1 MNFPL
6 TMNCVG
12 HTLDVNP
19 DLSVEYRH
27 RFPIFEHTTYI
38 NSCSAGA
45 LADTVKKSYDTYLST
60 MELEGSA
67 WSAWVER
74 QEIVRVLLARLLNV
88 SASEI
93 AVTTSATAGINAV
106 ISTLNFGK
114 GRNKIVTTEHEF
126 PTIGQI
132 MHAQEGRGAKV
143 VHVAANS
150 ENVFD
155 VESFAH
161 AIDDETA
168 LVAITQVCFRNGSL
182 TDLDPIIEIAHN
194 HGALVLVDAYQ
205 GIGAVPLD
213 LSSCKADF
221 LVGGA
226 LKYLL
231 GAPGAG
237 FLFARASTTS
247 QLHPTVTGWF
257 AARDIFAMEIHSY
270 DPSPDARRFEA
281 GTPAIPS
288 LYPSAA
294 GLEII
299 LEIGVDR
306 IAKYVSGLHD
316 ALREGIFGMGGRVVT
331 PKYSHGAMLAV
342 ASRDEFAHVAALE
355 GERVI
360 TSNRD
365 GSVRISPHF
374 YNNMIDVETTL
385 AALRKHSSLLA

>member
-1 MNFPL
+1 
-6 TMNCVG
+6 
-12 HTLDVNP
+12 LDVNP

-67 WSAWVER
+67 WGSWIER
-74 QEIVRVLLARLLNV
+74 QEIVRVLLAQLFKV
-88 SASEI
+88 TPAEI
-93 AVTTSATAGINAV
+93 AVTTSATAGVNAI
-106 ISTLNFGK
+106 ISALDFTK

-143 VHVAANS
+143 FHVAADS

-155 VESFAH
+155 IDSFAR

-168 LVAITQVCFRNGSL
+168 LVSLTQVCFRNGSL
-182 TDLDPIIEIAHN
+182 TDLEPIIEIAHR
-194 HGALVLVDAYQ
+194 HGALVLIDVYQ
-205 GIGAVPLD
+205 GVGSIPFD
-213 LSSCKADF
+213 LSVSKADF
-221 LVGGA
+221 VVGGA

-237 FLFARASTTS
+237 FLFARQSTTANLLPS
-247 QLHPTVTGWF
+247 VTGWF
-257 AARDIFAMEIHSY
+257 AARDIFEMNIHSY
-270 DPSPDARRFEA
+270 DPALDARRFEA
-281 GTPAIPS
+281 GTPSVPS
-288 LYPSAA
+288 LYPTAA
-294 GLEII
+294 GLEIV
-299 LEIGVDR
+299 LEIGVER
-306 IAKYVSGLHD
+306 IRKYVSGLHE
-316 ALREGIFGMGGRVVT
+316 ALREGIIAMGGRVVT
-331 PKYSHGAMLAV
+331 PKSWHGAMLAV
-342 ASRDEFAHVAALE
+342 ASNDEFAHVAALE

-365 GSVRISPHF
+365 GCVRISPHF
-374 YNNMIDVETTL
+374 YNNMDDIEKTL
-385 AALRKHSSLLA
+385 AALHKHSNLLA

>member
-1 MNFPL
+1 
-6 TMNCVG
+6 
-12 HTLDVNP
+12 LDVNA

-67 WSAWVER
+67 WGSWIER
-74 QEIVRVLLARLLNV
+74 QEIVRVLLAQLFKV
-88 SASEI
+88 TPAEI
-93 AVTTSATAGINAV
+93 AVTTSATAGVNAI
-106 ISTLNFGK
+106 ISALDFTK

-143 VHVAANS
+143 LHVAADS

-155 VESFAH
+155 IDSFAR

-168 LVAITQVCFRNGSL
+168 LVSLTQVCFRNGSL
-182 TDLDPIIEIAHN
+182 TDFEPIIEIAHR
-194 HGALVLVDAYQ
+194 HGALVLIDAYQ
-205 GIGAVPLD
+205 GVGSVPLN
-213 LSSCKADF
+213 LSVSKADF
-221 LVGGA
+221 VVGGA

-231 GAPGAG
+231 GAPGVG
-237 FLFARASTTS
+237 FLFARQSTTAKLVPS
-247 QLHPTVTGWF
+247 VTGWF
-257 AARDIFAMEIHSY
+257 AARDIFAMDIHSY
-270 DPSPDARRFEA
+270 DPALDARRFEA
-281 GTPAIPS
+281 GTPSVPS
-288 LYPSAA
+288 LYPTAA

-306 IAKYVSGLHD
+306 IYKYVSGLHE
-316 ALREGIFGMGGRVVT
+316 AVREGIVDLGGRVVT
-331 PKYSHGAMLAV
+331 PKSSHGAMLAV
-342 ASRDEFAHVAALE
+342 ASNDEFAHVAALE
-355 GERVI
+355 SERVI

-365 GSVRISPHF
+365 GCVRISPHF
-374 YNNMIDVETTL
+374 YNNMDDVESTL
-385 AALRKHSSLLA
+385 AALRKYSSLLA